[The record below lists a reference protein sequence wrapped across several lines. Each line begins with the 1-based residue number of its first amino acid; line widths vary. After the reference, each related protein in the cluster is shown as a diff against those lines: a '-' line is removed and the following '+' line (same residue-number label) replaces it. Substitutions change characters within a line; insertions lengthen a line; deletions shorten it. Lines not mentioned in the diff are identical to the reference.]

1 MSTEY
6 ATLARYIQQIA
17 VQAPEIKSTLKTLR
31 ARGVIPGIYTE
42 AGGIQDDER
51 ETCCDPENNGVIEDD
66 PNARNPWTG
75 TDGNAPEEYQSTP
88 DGVTDCETGEA
99 ISVNFVGG
107 FSQAET
113 CKECGPDETW
123 EEGWYWAKISEPST
137 FTDATAAGAARKNWA
152 DYEAYLKS
160 FAASNGFTVDIQTTS
175 VNSFYFSGTTKRYIL
190 LNYEF
195 SNYDSNGDYAGGG
208 AGDVRSQRY
217 SCGSSTESYCTLTEA
232 PEICGDNWESDS
244 TTQYTIRNGCL
255 VASKCDPDAPTSAL
269 GCNEELTLCKD
280 GEQWNFRPTSN
291 GGWIQYDPD
300 GIRTGGKYDGRTGK
314 RTAVIPPGQESMY

>member
-66 PNARNPWTG
+66 PDARNPWTG
-75 TDGNAPEEYQSTP
+75 EDGNAPPEYQSTP
-88 DGVTDCETGEA
+88 EGVTDCETGEA

-107 FSQAET
+107 FSLAET

-123 EEGWYWAKISEPST
+123 REGWYWRIFQTPNEYLGST
-137 FTDATAAGAARKNWA
+137 VTEAATKW
-152 DYEAYLKS
+152 
-160 FAASNGFTVDIQTTS
+160 VD
-175 VNSFYFSGTTKRYIL
+175 G
-190 LNYEF
+190 EF
-195 SNYDSNGDYAGGG
+195 DLADSNFFL
-208 AGDVRSQRY
+208 
-217 SCGSSTESYCTLTEA
+217 ESYAIGIPTSELANIIVYGNAVIAVRRVVIATGVTTITNYSVPISNRSCTAFPEEPYCSITKA
-232 PEICGDNWESDS
+232 PEVCGDDWESDS
-244 TTQYTIRNGCL
+244 TTQYTLRNGCL

-269 GCNEELTLCKD
+269 GCNEELTLCQ
-280 GEQWNFRPTSN
+280 GGVPWAFRPTSD